1 MSRNLDGIDLRILDE
16 LESDGRVSIVDL
28 AQRVNLTNTPCSER
42 VKRLERDGFIQGF
55 RAVINKEQLG
65 LGHLTVVQVSL
76 AASASD
82 NSLGRFNAA
91 VGQIEEV
98 ELCLMIA
105 GSFDYL
111 MLLRTRDIGHFRIV
125 LEEKVNRLPGILQT
139 NSFAVMETVRD
150 ANHRVGRTAAGTL
163 ATP

>member
-1 MSRNLDGIDLRILDE
+1 MSRVLDAIDRKILGE
-16 LESDGRVSIVDL
+16 LESDGRLPIVEL

-42 VKRLERDGFIQGF
+42 VRRLEREGYIQGF
-55 RAVINKEQLG
+55 RAIVDKNRLG

-76 AASASD
+76 AASATK
-82 NSLGRFNAA
+82 NSLAKFNKA
-91 VGQIEEV
+91 VAQIAEV

-111 MLLRTRDIGHFRIV
+111 MLIRTRDIGDFRVV

-139 NSFAVMETVRD
+139 NSFAVMETVKD
-150 ANHRVGRTAAGTL
+150 ANNGHDVVD
-163 ATP
+163 